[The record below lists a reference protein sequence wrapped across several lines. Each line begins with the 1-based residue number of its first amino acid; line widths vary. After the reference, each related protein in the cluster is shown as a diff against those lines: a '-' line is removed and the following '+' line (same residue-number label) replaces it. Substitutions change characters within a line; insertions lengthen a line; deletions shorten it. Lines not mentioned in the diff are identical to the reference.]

1 MADTKI
7 RGITIEL
14 GADYTQVT
22 DAFKNVVKELSGVSK
37 NLKDV
42 NKLLKLDPTNTE
54 LLAQKQGYLE
64 EAVSLTAQKLLEEK
78 QMLEALGEVKDGE
91 EPTEQQK
98 ALAREIEATTI
109 QLQGYQSQL
118 DSTKKAQEQTSAS
131 ADKLEKEVEEAG
143 KSAGNA
149 KLSFKDL
156 AQAFTGLNQGA
167 ELIKK
172 GIQFASEAYD
182 TLIGDTVKL
191 ADNLMEQ
198 SSVTG
203 LSTDQLQEYAYMAE
217 LVDTDVSTITG
228 SLTKL
233 TNNMQSASNGTGD
246 AYKAFQQLGIDVTNA
261 DGSLRDANDVFGEA
275 IDKLGEMENQTERD
289 ALTMDIFGK
298 SGKELNPI
306 IDAGSEAI
314 EGFRQEAY
322 EMGYVLDND
331 TLEALGGIDD
341 SMQRL
346 KNTGD
351 AVKNQIAVALAP
363 VISEITTAFV
373 EWAQSVD
380 WEKVGEVIGDVITGI
395 VDAIKWLI
403 DIIKDVIE
411 WIGKAIDIAKDL
423 FNGKWEF
430 PKIKLPH
437 PYISPRGWKLTDL
450 ILNGTKPSIGID
462 WYAKGYDGMVLDGAT
477 IFGMNKNGDLMA
489 GGERGREII
498 IGENKLAQ
506 MLNNKGQLVVN
517 ITVNEA
523 NNAEATAEA
532 VMNRMQLAVATE
544 GSVWR

>member
-37 NLKDV
+37 SLKDV
-42 NKLLKLDPTNTE
+42 NKLLKLDPTNTK

-64 EAVSLTAQKLLEEK
+64 DAIALTTQKLEEEK
-78 QMLEALGEVKDGE
+78 KMLEALPKGEGE
-91 EPTEQQK
+91 EQTEQQK
-98 ALAREIEATTI
+98 ALAREIEATNM
-109 QLQGYQSQL
+109 QLQGYKTQL
-118 DSTKKAQEQTSAS
+118 ENTQKAQEQASAS
-131 ADKLEKEVEEAG
+131 ADKLEKEVDEAG

-149 KLSFKDL
+149 KLSFKDFASVL
-156 AQAFTGLNQGA
+156 TGINQGA
-167 ELIKK
+167 ELVKK
-172 GIQFASEAYD
+172 GIQMVSGAYD
-182 TLIGDTVKL
+182 ALIGDTVEL
-191 ADNLMEQ
+191 ADNLMTQ

-314 EGFRQEAY
+314 EGFRKEAY

-380 WEKVGEVIGDVITGI
+380 WQKVGEVIGDVITDI
-395 VDAIKWLI
+395 VGAIKWLI

-411 WIGKAIDIAKDL
+411 WIGKAIDIAKD
-423 FNGKWEF
+423 FFQGKWEL
-430 PKIKLPH
+430 PHIKLPH
-437 PYISPRGWKLTDL
+437 PYISPRGW
-450 ILNGTKPSIGID
+450 SIGDLLKGVVPKIAID

-477 IFGMNKNGDLMA
+477 IFGMNKSGQLMA

-506 MLNNKGQLVVN
+506 MLNSKGQMVVN

>member
-64 EAVSLTAQKLLEEK
+64 DAIALTTQKLEEEK
-78 QMLEALGEVKDGE
+78 KMLEALPKGEGE
-91 EPTEQQK
+91 EQTEQQK
-98 ALAREIEATTI
+98 ALAREIEATNM
-109 QLQGYQSQL
+109 QLQGYKTQL
-118 DSTKKAQEQTSAS
+118 ENTQKAQEQASTS

-182 TLIGDTVKL
+182 TLIGDTVEL
-191 ADNLMEQ
+191 ADNLMTQ

-322 EMGYVLDND
+322 DMGYVLDND

-380 WEKVGEVIGDVITGI
+380 WQKVGEVIGDVITDI
-395 VDAIKWLI
+395 VGAIKWLI
-403 DIIKDVIE
+403 GIIKDVIG

-477 IFGMNKNGDLMA
+477 IFGMNKSGQLMA

-506 MLNNKGQLVVN
+506 MLNNKGQMVVN